1 MKKILLI
8 FSKTQVP
15 LDNRPRALGLSYL
28 VNFCTVIV
36 AHVRGKNLQEHGS
49 YRVEAKN
56 YQAEL
61 CKLIVWI
68 AAYKMSQGNAAYS
81 LLSSA
86 FLNRN
91 ADTDNVR
98 SAPLLNRLEVYLLSV
113 YFSRLVH

>member
-1 MKKILLI
+1 MPYFVNIFESLLLHMLEV
-8 FSKTQVP
+8 KTYK
-15 LDNRPRALGLSYL
+15 S
-28 VNFCTVIV
+28 TVVIEL
-36 AHVRGKNLQEHGS
+36 KQ
-49 YRVEAKN
+49 KN

-98 SAPLLNRLEVYLLSV
+98 SAPLLNRLEVYLFRHLCRQYRV
-113 YFSRLVH
+113 EFDADDNG